1 MASTGTALSRLEGS
15 PRLPQPLHDPRSRED
30 TANITILTTVSS
42 HHLVLVV
49 GAGVARLGAG
59 RGGTRCGP
67 VW

>member
-1 MASTGTALSRLEGS
+1 MANTALSRLEGS
-15 PRLPQPLHDPRSRED
+15 TLFRHRCMTAAWSGKA
-30 TANITILTTVSS
+30 TANTTILTTVSS

>member
-15 PRLPQPLHDPRSRED
+15 PRQSPPLHDPRSREA

-49 GAGVARLGAG
+49 GAGVAGLGAG